1 MSTVFEHLLD
11 IRKEKGAGYLVLI
24 DPDRKNDGILD
35 DLVPAVN
42 ESNADAI
49 LVGGSLFMDGK
60 FHERAARIKEL
71 AKVPVILFP
80 GAANQLG
87 PHFDAVLFMSVIS
100 GRNSNYLIGEQVISA
115 PIVKDLG
122 LEPIS
127 TGYMLFEGGGSTTV
141 EFMSNTRPLPMN
153 RPELAVAHGL
163 AAEYLGMNL
172 LYLEAGSGAKESIPT
187 GIITA
192 VASETGL
199 PFIVGGGIRTPELAR
214 EKVEA
219 GASFIV
225 TGTVVENTNDFS
237 LLAKFAAA
245 IHEA

>member
-1 MSTVFEHLLD
+1 
-11 IRKEKGAGYLVLI
+11 
-24 DPDRKNDGILD
+24 
-35 DLVPAVN
+35 
-42 ESNADAI
+42 
-49 LVGGSLFMDGK
+49 
-60 FHERAARIKEL
+60 
-71 AKVPVILFP
+71 
-80 GAANQLG
+80 
-87 PHFDAVLFMSVIS
+87 
-100 GRNSNYLIGEQVISA
+100 
-115 PIVKDLG
+115 KDLG

-245 IHEA
+245 IHGV

>member
-1 MSTVFEHLLD
+1 MNTVFEHLLG
-11 IRKEKGAGYLVLI
+11 IQKEKGAGYLVLI

-49 LVGGSLFMDGK
+49 LVGGSFFMDGK

-71 AKVPVILFP
+71 AKVTVILFP

-127 TGYMLFEGGGSTTV
+127 TGYMLIEGGGSTTV

-172 LYLEAGSGAKESIPT
+172 LYLEAGSGANESIPP
-187 GIITA
+187 GLITA

-199 PFIVGGGIRTPELAR
+199 PIIVGGGIRTPELAR

-245 IHEA
+245 IHGV

>member
-1 MSTVFEHLLD
+1 
-11 IRKEKGAGYLVLI
+11 
-24 DPDRKNDGILD
+24 
-35 DLVPAVN
+35 
-42 ESNADAI
+42 
-49 LVGGSLFMDGK
+49 
-60 FHERAARIKEL
+60 
-71 AKVPVILFP
+71 
-80 GAANQLG
+80 
-87 PHFDAVLFMSVIS
+87 
-100 GRNSNYLIGEQVISA
+100 
-115 PIVKDLG
+115 
-122 LEPIS
+122 
-127 TGYMLFEGGGSTTV
+127 MLFEGGGSTTV

>member
-1 MSTVFEHLLD
+1 MNTVFEHLLG
-11 IRKEKGAGYLVLI
+11 IQKEKGAGYLVLI

-49 LVGGSLFMDGK
+49 LVGGSFFMDGK

-122 LEPIS
+122 LEPIA

-141 EFMSNTRPLPMN
+141 EFMSNTRPP
-153 RPELAVAHGL
+153 
-163 AAEYLGMNL
+163 
-172 LYLEAGSGAKESIPT
+172 PT
-187 GIITA
+187 IKGNPVSDATA
-192 VASETGL
+192 VMIPVGILSFAPLPAS
-199 PFIVGGGIRTPELAR
+199 R
-214 EKVEA
+214 
-219 GASFIV
+219 
-225 TGTVVENTNDFS
+225 
-237 LLAKFAAA
+237 
-245 IHEA
+245 

>member
-1 MSTVFEHLLD
+1 MNTVFEHLLG
-11 IRKEKGAGYLVLI
+11 IQKEKGAGYLVLI

-49 LVGGSLFMDGK
+49 LVGGSFFMDGK

-199 PFIVGGGIRTPELAR
+199 PFIVRGGIRTPELAR

-245 IHEA
+245 IHGV

>member
-1 MSTVFEHLLD
+1 MNTVFEHLLD

-49 LVGGSLFMDGK
+49 LVGGSFFMDGK

-187 GIITA
+187 EIITA
-192 VASETGL
+192 GASETGL
-199 PFIVGGGIRTPELAR
+199 T
-214 EKVEA
+214 
-219 GASFIV
+219 V
-225 TGTVVENTNDFS
+225 TVTVVT
-237 LLAKFAAA
+237 L
-245 IHEA
+245 